1 MTRDPRSSE
10 SRRGGFTLI
19 EVVVLMSIVAL
30 LMTLGGGMLRRLLA
44 ADRQMVRALETARQ
58 VDRLSS
64 RLRRDVQLGTLDQR
78 DTQQLPSRLIL
89 RMADGH
95 TMDYTVTDHRLIREV
110 FVGENRQV
118 RDSFVFPPRTQ
129 LEFDVP
135 LAVAETES
143 VSGVGGETKA
153 GMRRVRLTLSF
164 SRELAGQP
172 GRPRGAPPPREL
184 TIEAT
189 LGRLRTEEPAAAGG
203 AP

>member
-1 MTRDPRSSE
+1 MTRAPRSAE

-64 RLRRDVQLGTLDQR
+64 RLRGDVQLGTLAEGDIQN
-78 DTQQLPSRLIL
+78 LPSRLIL
-89 RMADGH
+89 RMADGRRI
-95 TMDYTVTDHRLIREV
+95 DYTVTDHRLIREV
-110 FVGENRQV
+110 FEGENRQV
-118 RDSFVFPPRTQ
+118 RDSFAFPAKTG
-129 LEFDVP
+129 LEFGVP
-135 LAVAETES
+135 SAAETD
-143 VSGVGGETKA
+143 SGTGAGRETQA
-153 GMRRVRLTLSF
+153 GSRRVRLTLSF
-164 SRELAGQP
+164 SRERAGQP
-172 GRPRGAPPPREL
+172 ELPRAAPPPREL

-189 LGRLRTEEPAAAGG
+189 LGRLRIPEPADARG